1 MDPLVRE
8 YLDKKFKL
16 DQGVTDARGNADLL
30 DAGAQIG
37 QGFADLMQPRNTVI
51 VDKGLS
57 KDHNIETKDF
67 ANKAADFSGLKTMGQ
82 RNLQAAQENRNQG
95 VQDFDTEQKLTDLS
109 TNRDRDETKFKWA
122 GENQISKLADDKS
135 TRASRDQARLLE
147 ARNNDVKSA
156 DSIALQDL
164 AISKIPGISPDTI
177 RKMTA
182 AQINKNFGLLLEDAQ
197 KSAPKPVDPKEKEK
211 ELLTTLQGHTQDRE
225 NFRTSPEQATK
236 IRMTQAKVKS
246 ATEVGDRLGAAI
258 QKQGRFNPGDGQM
271 VADAFSWVMAVK
283 DDNDLGALAGPDIGV
298 IREIAPTVKTP
309 GDLITLINANPN
321 IADSILKASAHMKE
335 KAATGVKEFG
345 YYPDP
350 NFDKIAPAPKQAGA
364 PGGLKPLDQMTRE
377 EKLKE
382 LQDLGG

>member
-16 DQGVTDARGNADLL
+16 DQGVTDARTKADWMDAGSQVGQGLADLIQPKNQVVYEKGWNET
-30 DAGAQIG
+30 GA
-37 QGFADLMQPRNTVI
+37 PV
-51 VDKGLS
+51 
-57 KDHNIETKDF
+57 TKDF
-67 ANKAADFSGLKTMGQ
+67 ANKAADFSGIKTMGQ
-82 RNLQAAQENRNQG
+82 RDLQAAQENRNQG

-109 TNRDRDETKFKWA
+109 TNRGRDTIKFDQGTKKFDSDMADSKQMRDKRA
-122 GENQISKLADDKS
+122 QDISVDKDMNTPGS
-135 TRASRDQARLLE
+135 KGALNFAAWMKQQFPDAPDMSSLSQARQKELTGPLF
-147 ARNNDVKSA
+147 
-156 DSIALQDL
+156 
-164 AISKIPGISPDTI
+164 
-177 RKMTA
+177 
-182 AQINKNFGLLLEDAQ
+182 AQWATLNKPVA
-197 KSAPKPVDPKEKEK
+197 VDPKEKEK

-236 IRMTQAKVKS
+236 LRLTQAKVKS

-309 GDLITLINANPN
+309 GDLVTLINANPN